1 MAALLFGLETKYA
14 IAGLSPSGDVCR
26 DKIVQ
31 HLVAGARRRLVHL
44 PDLQST
50 GGVFLGNGSRFYV
63 DCGLHPEICTPECSD
78 PWDAVR
84 YIQAGHRTLFDLVSL
99 VGSANWPG
107 AAIMSFRCNVDY
119 GGSHSTWGCHESYMH
134 RIFQEALQ
142 PQIVPHLVTRQI
154 YTGAGG
160 FNPFSAGLEFTLSP
174 RMTHFRRLVTESSTT
189 GRGIWHE
196 KSESL
201 CAGFERLHVLCGE
214 SLCSET
220 ATFLKVGV
228 TALIVA
234 MADAGLA
241 PGSAVQLADPLRAL
255 HSVAGDVTCRKPL
268 KMADGSSKTAIEI
281 QRHYLEQAEAH
292 AGTGAMPAWAADVCR
307 RWRAVLDQLE
317 EGPVAVK
324 KTLDWGSSPDWLYQ
338 IPHPGQH
345 TAGVPASIC
354 WRHRPQ
360 NTGRSA
366 PGKSTAAA
374 SVSVEKY

>member
-1 MAALLFGLETKYA
+1 
-14 IAGLSPSGDVCR
+14 
-26 DKIVQ
+26 
-31 HLVAGARRRLVHL
+31 
-44 PDLQST
+44 
-50 GGVFLGNGSRFYV
+50 
-63 DCGLHPEICTPECSD
+63 
-78 PWDAVR
+78 
-84 YIQAGHRTLFDLVSL
+84 
-99 VGSANWPG
+99 
-107 AAIMSFRCNVDY
+107 
-119 GGSHSTWGCHESYMH
+119 
-134 RIFQEALQ
+134 
-142 PQIVPHLVTRQI
+142 
-154 YTGAGG
+154 
-160 FNPFSAGLEFTLSP
+160 
-174 RMTHFRRLVTESSTT
+174 MTHFRRLVTESSTT

>member
-1 MAALLFGLETKYA
+1 
-14 IAGLSPSGDVCR
+14 
-26 DKIVQ
+26 
-31 HLVAGARRRLVHL
+31 L

-189 GRGIWHE
+189 GRRDMAREIG
-196 KSESL
+196 
-201 CAGFERLHVLCGE
+201 
-214 SLCSET
+214 
-220 ATFLKVGV
+220 
-228 TALIVA
+228 VA
-234 MADAGLA
+234 MRGIRA
-241 PGSAVQLADPLRAL
+241 PP
-255 HSVAGDVTCRKPL
+255 CF
-268 KMADGSSKTAIEI
+268 M
-281 QRHYLEQAEAH
+281 
-292 AGTGAMPAWAADVCR
+292 R
-307 RWRAVLDQLE
+307 REPVL
-317 EGPVAVK
+317 
-324 KTLDWGSSPDWLYQ
+324 
-338 IPHPGQH
+338 
-345 TAGVPASIC
+345 
-354 WRHRPQ
+354 
-360 NTGRSA
+360 
-366 PGKSTAAA
+366 
-374 SVSVEKY
+374 